1 MLSIKSRNL
10 RARSA
15 GAAAI
20 VLLSL
25 LPACGSAGTNGAGAA
40 FWQAFQIG
48 GDEVEGYGSVREMAA
63 SADLVVLGRFDAM
76 TLSRTIQ
83 GDAPQDLVGYAA
95 ATVEVVDTLA
105 GVPPKGNLIVEF
117 IIPTTDTTLT
127 QDGMSSVVKSLA
139 ADLPDDLLVLFLRNK
154 GGAESAYYRLVNSLG
169 AWTDASGALTA
180 PLNVEAQDPYAQEL
194 TGISTVEALADLVR
208 D

>member
-1 MLSIKSRNL
+1 
-10 RARSA
+10 
-15 GAAAI
+15 
-20 VLLSL
+20 
-25 LPACGSAGTNGAGAA
+25 
-40 FWQAFQIG
+40 
-48 GDEVEGYGSVREMAA
+48 MAA
-63 SADLVVLGRFDAM
+63 SADVVVLGRFDAM

-95 ATVEVVDTLA
+95 VKVNVVDTLA
-105 GVPPKGNLIVEF
+105 GVPPQGNLVVEF
-117 IIPTTDTTLT
+117 IIPTTATTLT
-127 QDGMSSVVKSLA
+127 QDGISSVVKTLA

-180 PLNVEAQDPYAQEL
+180 PLHVEAQNPYAEEL
-194 TGISTVEALADLVR
+194 TGISSVEALADLVR